1 MSNKRFTEEFKQ
13 EAVRLINERQ
23 YSVAEVSSRFGR
35 FNT

>member
-23 YSVAEVSSRFGR
+23 YSVAEVSSRFGS
-35 FNT
+35 FKT